1 MGDEVPAH
9 GFLDVEDADVE
20 LARGGDL
27 RVLLAHGARGG
38 VARVGKQRLA
48 SELALGVELL
58 EHRAGHVD
66 LTADDEPLR
75 GVFEFLRQVPHGA
88 EVLGDVLAGHAVAAR
103 SAADEYAVFQRH
115 GEAVY
120 LRLRR
125 VFAPLRQGGEHAL
138 VKFAQFVKGEHVV
151 EALERHLVRHGR
163 KGALGRAAH
172 LLRGRRWRVKLRV
185 RGLQLLEPAH

>member
-1 MGDEVPAH
+1 MTDYN
-9 GFLDVEDADVE
+9 
-20 LARGGDL
+20 DL
-27 RVLLAHGARGG
+27 IKSLKTAAGG
-38 VARVGKQRLA
+38 VADLGIGAVKA
-48 SELALGVELL
+48 LALGVELL

-66 LTADDEPLR
+66 LAADDEPLR
-75 GVFEFLRQVPHGA
+75 GVFELLRQVPHGA
-88 EVLGDVLAGHAVAAR
+88 EVFGDVLAGYAVTAR
-103 SAADEYAVFQRH
+103 SAADEHAVFILQRH

-163 KGALGRAAH
+163 ESALGRAAH